1 MILTLVVIA
10 MVGLIAYWWANQ
22 GLVSACIHFLCV
34 VVAGAIAFSLW
45 EWVTVSFFLN
55 GKRFDEYAWGVT
67 LAVLFIVALAALRFI
82 SDKLVPREGAAPGA
96 INVIFGGL
104 FGLGSGVLSVGIVLT
119 AWGYLQSSGSVM
131 GYEGFRR
138 TQQFGG
144 LPTQTQPNLPP
155 TLVLKA
161 TEFVFSRLS
170 TGAFSPIG
178 GEANLATAMPALHEL
193 AGSAVRDSFGDGKG
207 KISAPNNSM
216 RVTKLF
222 DLSSVGE
229 GLYVAR
235 LEVDSPAFDRR
246 SMFTLSS
253 SQARLVGNDAQA
265 PGTSYPKE
273 FAQRPDANSE
283 QFQTYEFSDVTYFA
297 SSPPGSQS
305 ATIFLAF
312 PKSGLR
318 RQEPAFLQVKGLRL
332 TLPEIER
339 EATTSSLATLVDRE
353 SGGDRS
359 VTAQALRELFEGTS
373 APPALGSSHIEA
385 NSTIAPAAGSIN
397 TIPGTLLA
405 NENRRLISGA
415 GEFRIGGSSSGNR
428 DLLISGVFEPPGT
441 RVVRLSATKNLSP
454 VDLYNIDRIRALRR
468 RAGEAATVEI
478 VDRNFALYQP
488 FGYVWKRAGGTVW
501 IYLDRPAGGVWT
513 LGDLPNI
520 GDEDELYLLYR
531 LPVETRV
538 SGVIF
543 RDPSQ
548 PIEKAAVA
556 AVADWVVP
564 PK

>member
-1 MILTLVVIA
+1 MILSLFVVG
-10 MVGLIAYWWANQ
+10 MVALIAYWWANQ
-22 GLVSACIHFLCV
+22 GLVSALLHFLCV

-55 GKRFDEYAWGVT
+55 GKRFDEYAWGIT
-67 LAVLFIVALAALRFI
+67 LATLFIVALIALRYI
-82 SDKLVPREGAAPGA
+82 TDRLVPREGNAPGA
-96 INVIFGGL
+96 LNVIFGGL
-104 FGLGSGVLSVGIVLT
+104 FGLGAGILSVGIALT
-119 AWGYLQSSGSVM
+119 AWGYLQSSGSIM

-144 LPTQTQPNLPP
+144 LPTQTQPNMPP

-161 TEFVFSRLS
+161 TEFAFARLS
-170 TGAFSPIG
+170 TGAFSPIAG
-178 GEANLATAMPALHEL
+178 KTNFATAMPALHEL
-193 AGSAVRDSFGDGKG
+193 AGSAMRDSFGDGKG

-216 RVTKLF
+216 RVTKF
-222 DLSSVGE
+222 YDLPTVGE
-229 GLYVAR
+229 GFYVAR
-235 LEVDSPAFDRR
+235 LEVEAPAFDRR

-253 SQARLVGNDAQA
+253 SQARLVGDDARD
-265 PGTSYPKE
+265 PGVSYPKE
-273 FAQRPDANSE
+273 FAQRPDANAE
-283 QFQTYEFSDVTYFA
+283 TLKTYEFSDVTYFA
-297 SSPPGSQS
+297 SSPPGTQS
-305 ATIFLAF
+305 AAFYLAF
-312 PKSGLR
+312 PKSPLR

-332 TLPEIER
+332 TLPPVER

-359 VTAQALRELFEGTS
+359 VTAQALRELFEATS
-373 APPALGSSHIEA
+373 APPALGASHIEA

-405 NENRRLISGA
+405 NESRRLISGA
-415 GEFRIGGSSSGNR
+415 GEFRIGGSASGNR
-428 DLLISGVFEPPGT
+428 DLQITGIFEPPGT

-468 RAGEAATVEI
+468 RAGEGATVEI
-478 VDRNFALYQP
+478 VDRNFATYQP
-488 FGYVWKRAGGTVW
+488 FGYVWRRAGGTVW
-501 IYLDRPAGGVWT
+501 IYLDRPTGGVWT
-513 LGDLPNI
+513 LHDLPNI

-538 SGVIF
+538 GGVIF

-556 AVADWVVP
+556 AVADWPVP